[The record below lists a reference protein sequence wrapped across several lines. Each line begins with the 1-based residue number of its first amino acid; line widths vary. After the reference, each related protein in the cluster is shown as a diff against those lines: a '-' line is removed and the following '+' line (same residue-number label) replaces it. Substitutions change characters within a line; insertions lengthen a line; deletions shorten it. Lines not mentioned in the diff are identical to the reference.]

1 MAYAPERE
9 TNGTRQVVLAAGIA
23 LLSVATLYLA
33 DDAQQSI
40 TQAFQATVLRP
51 FIWTQ
56 ETLAQARIRADQ
68 IDILQAEVDSL
79 TTVLSTQGALVDEN
93 KTLRDLLGLAER
105 ASPEYLRATLIRAG
119 GSGSESMFFVDKG
132 SDDGVVV
139 YAPVVSAQGLVGR
152 ILEVR
157 AGRSVGMDWTAP
169 DFRVSAM
176 LEDGSAFGMVENAR
190 GEFREADRLVLNGT
204 AYHENLASGTR
215 VLTSGLGGVFP
226 RGIPIG
232 TIDGTAEVE
241 GTWRKSYWMR
251 PAVEPGSV
259 THVLVAGM
267 GAPVDISELWPGDTL
282 ATPRDENGRDPG
294 L

>member
-1 MAYAPERE
+1 LAYAPEPE
-9 TNGTRQVVLAAGIA
+9 TSGTRQVVMAVGIA
-23 LLSVATLYLA
+23 LLSVGTLYMA
-33 DDAQQSI
+33 DEPQQRV
-40 TQAFQATVLRP
+40 TQAFQVSVLRP

-68 IDILQAEVDSL
+68 IDDLQSEVDSL
-79 TTVLSTQGALVDEN
+79 TAVVSTQGALVDEN
-93 KTLRDLLGLAER
+93 RTLRDLLGLAER
-105 ASPEYLRATLIRAG
+105 ASPTYLRATLIRAG
-119 GSGSESMFFVDKG
+119 GTGSESLFFIDKG
-132 SDDGVVV
+132 SADGVQV
-139 YAPVVSAQGLVGR
+139 YAPVVSAHGLVGR

-157 AGRSVGMDWTAP
+157 ARSAVGMDWTNP

-176 LEDGSAFGMVENAR
+176 LEDGSAYGMVENAR

-226 RGIPIG
+226 RGIPVG

-267 GAPVDISELWPGDTL
+267 GAPVDVSGLWPGETMG
-282 ATPRDENGRDPG
+282 TQTDEIGRDPG